1 MQPQLPST
9 TVRGSRRTHSTV
21 QVRRNRYRIIPSGL
35 LALHDPAME
44 YSGDWDSGLVTP
56 PILPS
61 PGSPSWDLSLEAV
74 ARHER
79 GMLCGALGGLRD
91 HEPKAERE
99 MKQALFPQPDRL
111 EQIKPSFYLCDQSA
125 VQLMVK
131 AVTEAW
137 PCPLGAWVRQ
147 ELDAG
152 HLWSCKVV
160 DAVRG
165 WKVCTPAPRGAD
177 YGTREAVL
185 RLLAT
190 LRTEFPLVTVT
201 VDEAV
206 MFDTVQTYAWAEST
220 IEDAPRSRTCRRLV
234 TANRAFE

>member
-1 MQPQLPST
+1 MSACNRHCLQQLCEVAGVHTQQISSASQQKSYYSLST
-9 TVRGSRRTHSTV
+9 TGNSRFSHGVRG
-21 QVRRNRYRIIPSGL
+21 L
-35 LALHDPAME
+35 L
-44 YSGDWDSGLVTP
+44 TP
-56 PILPS
+56 PKLPP
-61 PGSPSWDLSLEAV
+61 PGRPSWDLSREAV
-74 ARHER
+74 ARHEC
-79 GMLCGALGGLRD
+79 GMRCLTLGGLRD

-111 EQIKPSFYLCDQSA
+111 EHIKPSFYLCDQSA

-131 AVTEAW
+131 AVTGDW
-137 PCPLGAWVRQ
+137 PCPLGTWVRQ

-152 HLWSCKVV
+152 DLWSCK
-160 DAVRG
+160 AVEAVYG

-201 VDEAV
+201 VDESV
-206 MFDTVQTYAWAEST
+206 MFDTIQTYAWAEST
-220 IEDAPRSRTCRRLV
+220 IDW
-234 TANRAFE
+234 